1 VRILVFMIILDAL
14 AAYALCGI
22 VIGVAFV
29 VMGLSQVMPH
39 ITVTPGARF
48 VLLPGT
54 VALWP
59 LVLGRWVKSRRRR

>member
-1 VRILVFMIILDAL
+1 MIILEAH

-29 VMGLSQVMPH
+29 ALGISQVMPH
-39 ITVTPGARF
+39 ITVTPGARL

-59 LVLGRWVKSRRRR
+59 LVLGRWLKSRRRR